1 MADTAT
7 SNEVVV
13 TMKDGRKVSF
23 SGKQR
28 MKKDTWIDD
37 GELYTRFDF
46 IHGETYLY
54 VLPKELYG
62 LYALHGASQKLGDSA
77 SDCKTAEDMYEAVSS
92 TGDRLKTADDWN
104 AKREGGGFSGAHVI
118 VRALMEF
125 RGRTQEQVRAWID
138 GKLEATEGL
147 SRKKLYDS
155 LRATEALK
163 PIIARLEAES
173 LSKNKQLGE
182 DLLADA

>member
-1 MADTAT
+1 MADTAS
-7 SNEVVV
+7 SNEQLI

-28 MKKDTWIDD
+28 MKKDTWIEN
-37 GELYTRFDF
+37 GELHTRFDF
-46 IHGETYLY
+46 IHGETYTY
-54 VLPKELYG
+54 VLPKALYA
-62 LYALHGASQKLGDSA
+62 LFALHGASQKLGDSA
-77 SDCKTAEDMYEAVSS
+77 SDCKTPEDMYEAVST
-92 TGDRLKTADDWN
+92 TGDRLKSEDDWN
-104 AKREGGGFSGAHVI
+104 AKREGGGFGGAHVI
-118 VRALMEF
+118 VRALMELKN
-125 RGRTQEQVRAWID
+125 RTREQVQAWIE
-138 GKLEATEGL
+138 GKLESTEGL

-173 LSKNKQLGE
+173 TSKNKQLGE